1 MREDLFVM
9 KNIYDICIIGAGA
22 GGLSIASVSA
32 QLGLKVCLI
41 ENHKMGGDCLNYGC
55 IPSKSILAAAKAAK
69 SLKKMPGLGI
79 HIDGVSIDYQKVHQH
94 IHQVIK
100 TIEPHDSV
108 ERFESLGVTVK
119 MGNATFINKNT
130 VLLDKEHISAKHFVI
145 ATGSRAFIPRISG
158 LKDVE
163 YLTNETIFDLK
174 EIPKHLIAIGGGP
187 IGCELSQ
194 AIRLLG
200 AEVSILQRSHL
211 LPHDDADLT
220 SIVKDELIKDGVSL
234 YEHTSEVHSVS
245 KTPDGEICVT
255 FTQDDQTKS
264 ITGSHLLIATGRQVN
279 ARNLGLEKAGIEY
292 TPKGI
297 QVNAKLKTSNK
308 RIYAV
313 GDVTGGFQFT
323 HIAGYHAGIV
333 IQNMLFKKPA
343 KVNYKAIPWVT
354 YTSPELA
361 HVGVSHEQAS
371 KEYPKGK
378 TITVDFSELDRAQT
392 EKQTLGKL
400 KATFDHKGNPVS
412 VSIVGQNAGELIY
425 PWIIAIDNH
434 LSIGKLS
441 KFIAPYP
448 TWGELTKK
456 VVSKYYEPILYANR
470 TKKLVRFLSHL

>member
-1 MREDLFVM
+1 MAKE
-9 KNIYDICIIGAGA
+9 IYDICIIGAGA

-32 QLGLKVCLI
+32 QLGLNVCLI

-55 IPSKSILAAAKAAK
+55 IPSKSILAAAKAVK
-69 SLKKMPGLGI
+69 SLKKMSELGI
-79 HIDGVSIDYQKVHQH
+79 HIDGISIDYQKVYQH
-94 IHQVIK
+94 VQQVIK

-119 MGNATFINKNT
+119 MGNATFIDKNT
-130 VLLDKEHISAKHFVI
+130 ILLNKEHISAKHFVI
-145 ATGSRAFIPRISG
+145 ATGSRAFIPDISG
-158 LKDVE
+158 LNDLE
-163 YLTNETIFDLK
+163 YLTNETVFNLT
-174 EIPKHLIAIGGGP
+174 EAPKHLITIGGGP

-200 AEVSILQRSHL
+200 AEVSILQRRQL
-211 LPHDDADLT
+211 LPHDDSDLT
-220 SIVKDELIKDGVSL
+220 CIVKDELTKGGVSI
-234 YEHTSEVHSVS
+234 YEHTTEIKSVS
-245 KTPDGEICVT
+245 KTPNDEICVT
-255 FTQDDQTKS
+255 FIQDDQTKS
-264 ITGSHLLIATGRQVN
+264 ITGSHLLVATGRQVN
-279 ARNLGLEKAGIEY
+279 FNNLALEKASVAY
-292 TPKGI
+292 TSKGI
-297 QVNAKLKTSNK
+297 QVNTKLKTTNK

-323 HIAGYHAGIV
+323 HIAGYHAGIA
-333 IQNMLFKKPA
+333 IQNMLFKKPT

-361 HVGVSHEQAS
+361 HVGISHEQAS
-371 KEYPKGK
+371 KEHPKGK

-392 EKQTLGKL
+392 EKQTTGKL

-412 VSIVGQNAGELIY
+412 VSIVGKNAGELIY
-425 PWIIAIDNH
+425 PWIIAMDNH

-456 VVSKYYEPILYANR
+456 VISKYYEPILYANG
-470 TKKLVRFLSHL
+470 TKKLVRFLSHF

>member
-1 MREDLFVM
+1 MAKE
-9 KNIYDICIIGAGA
+9 IYDICIIGAGA

-32 QLGLKVCLI
+32 QLGLNVCLI

-55 IPSKSILAAAKAAK
+55 IPSKSILAAAKAVK
-69 SLKKMPGLGI
+69 SLKKMSELGI
-79 HIDGVSIDYQKVHQH
+79 HIDGISIDYQKVYQH
-94 IHQVIK
+94 VQQVIK

-119 MGNATFINKNT
+119 MGNATFIDKNT
-130 VLLDKEHISAKHFVI
+130 ILLNKEHISAKHFVI
-145 ATGSRAFIPRISG
+145 ATGSRAFIPDISG
-158 LKDVE
+158 LNDLE
-163 YLTNETIFDLK
+163 YLTNETVFNLT
-174 EIPKHLIAIGGGP
+174 EAPKHLITIGGGP

-200 AEVSILQRSHL
+200 AEVSILQRRQL
-211 LPHDDADLT
+211 LPHDDSDLT
-220 SIVKDELIKDGVSL
+220 CIVKDELTKGGVSI
-234 YEHTSEVHSVS
+234 YEHATEIKSVS
-245 KTPDGEICVT
+245 KTPNDEICVT
-255 FTQDDQTKS
+255 FIQDDQTKS
-264 ITGSHLLIATGRQVN
+264 ITGSHLLVATGRQVN
-279 ARNLGLEKAGIEY
+279 FNNLALEKASVAY
-292 TPKGI
+292 TSKGI
-297 QVNAKLKTSNK
+297 QVNTKLKTTNK

-333 IQNMLFKKPA
+333 IQNMLFKKPT

-361 HVGVSHEQAS
+361 HVGISHEQAS
-371 KEYPKGK
+371 KEHPKGK

-392 EKQTLGKL
+392 EKQTTGKL

-412 VSIVGQNAGELIY
+412 VSIVGKNAGELIY

-456 VVSKYYEPILYANR
+456 VISKYYEPILYANR
-470 TKKLVRFLSHL
+470 TKKLVRFLSHF